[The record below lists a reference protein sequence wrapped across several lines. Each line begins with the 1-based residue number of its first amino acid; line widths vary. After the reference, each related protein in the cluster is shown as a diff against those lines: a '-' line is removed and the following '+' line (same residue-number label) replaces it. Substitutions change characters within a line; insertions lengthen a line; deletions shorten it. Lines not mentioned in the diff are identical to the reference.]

1 MSFCPAAAKGHQM
14 CVDEHDNDFPVVLV
28 ISNHAFFRET
38 LSKLCQ
44 SVGLKVLAFDSIA
57 GFLGANLP
65 DAPTCLVIDA
75 SSPALRR
82 VNFHAELARA
92 DVQIPIVPVAG
103 AMNVGAIEILTRRL
117 RDRSMLATIQIALQM
132 DRARREVTKRATT
145 H

>member
-1 MSFCPAAAKGHQM
+1 M
-14 CVDEHDNDFPVVLV
+14 CVEHDNDFPVVLV
-28 ISNHAFFRET
+28 ISDNAFFREP
-38 LSKLCQ
+38 LYKLCQ
-44 SVGLKVLAFDSIA
+44 SVGLKVLTFNSVAR
-57 GFLGANLP
+57 FLEANLP
-65 DAPTCLVIDA
+65 DAPTCLVIDVN
-75 SSPALRR
+75 SPALRR

-103 AMNVGAIEILTRRL
+103 AMNVGSVEILTRRL